1 MQYNFFNCE
10 ISYYSLF
17 FIIKKISTRVIF
29 VSFSD
34 QVTKFYDVS
43 VQHSIKIEE
52 NTKKNS
58 IIFARMMK

>member
-29 VSFSD
+29 VLFSD

-43 VQHSIKIEE
+43 VQHSIKIGE

-58 IIFARMMK
+58 IIFTRMK